1 MTTATKIVAIC
12 IATYK
17 RPALLSR
24 CLDAIGQLILPEKTE
39 ILVIVVDNDV
49 AKTGKQTVEE
59 TKPDLS
65 IPLYYFVENSRG
77 IASARNRLL
86 KEAVAKNATYIAF
99 MDDDEFP
106 ETSWLQNAFLVLN
119 KHNADVVTG
128 PVVALSEEGQ
138 VMSTTQGKY
147 AAGQEPRKV
156 STNNVLFKAKLVTTD
171 QLQFDL
177 RLNLTGGE
185 DFEYFD
191 RSLTK
196 GNTHVWAEDA
206 IVYETI
212 VKARTTKKYLFYRHF
227 TGAINNVIQ
236 YKYNKGTLA
245 AWPHFFFKITGKTFG
260 ALLNFMSYILTFN
273 KKKLGKSI
281 VKLASALGYMSGL
294 LNIIVERYR

>member
-1 MTTATKIVAIC
+1 MTTATKLVAIC

-17 RPALLSR
+17 RPALLNR
-24 CLDAIGQLILPEKTE
+24 CLHAIEQLILPDKTE
-39 ILVIVVDNDV
+39 VLVIVVDNDA
-49 AKTGKQTVEE
+49 AKTGEQAIEE
-59 TKPDLS
+59 TKTQLS
-65 IPLYYFVENSRG
+65 MPLDYYVEDIRG

-86 KEAVAKNATYIAF
+86 KEAIAKKVDYIAF

-106 ETSWLQNAFLVLN
+106 EKDWLKNAFLILD

-128 PVVALSEEGQ
+128 PVVALSEEGEIT
-138 VMSTTQGKY
+138 STTRGKY
-147 AAGQEPRKV
+147 TNGQVPRKV
-156 STNNVLFKAKLVTTD
+156 STNNVLFKTKLASTD

-191 RSLTK
+191 RSAAK

-206 IVYETI
+206 IIYETI
-212 VKARTTKKYLFYRHF
+212 AKERTTKKYLFYRHF

-236 YKYNKGTLA
+236 YKYNKGALA
-245 AWPHFFFKITGKTFG
+245 AWPHFFLKITGKAFG
-260 ALLNFMSYILTFN
+260 ALLSFISYIITFN
-273 KKKLGKSI
+273 KKKLEKSI
-281 VKLASALGYMSGL
+281 VKLASSLGYMSGL